1 MTVSS
6 RTGTILEE
14 GAMKYNR
21 MGKSGIKVSS
31 LCMGTMTFG
40 SGADAAE
47 SAKIYKAARN
57 KGINFF
63 DCANLYAG
71 GKSEEILGSLIKS
84 HREEVVISSKAY
96 YPVDSYAGNS
106 SEIYGRGLNRTNVTR
121 EVEDSLKRLGTD
133 YIDVYYM
140 HHFDDACTLEE
151 SLSVYNDLVHQGKI
165 NYIGLSNFA
174 AWQYM
179 KAVGITRQ
187 HNYAPIACIQPMYN
201 LLKRQCESEILPMA
215 KSEGL
220 GVFSYSPLGGGIL
233 TGKYLNKDADNTASR
248 MNTMAMYKERYKDD
262 RNAEIARAFNDYAV
276 SKSLNPISLAIA
288 WVSAHETITAPIIG
302 GRSLEQLKPS
312 LDAADIELTEDIRQE
327 IAALSYAPVSA
338 TDRSEEG

>member
-1 MTVSS
+1 
-6 RTGTILEE
+6 
-14 GAMKYNR
+14 

-40 SGADAAE
+40 AGADASE
-47 SAKIYKAARN
+47 SERIYSAARD

-63 DCANLYAG
+63 DSANLYAG
-71 GKSEEILGSLIKS
+71 GQSEEILGTLIKE

-96 YPVDSYAGNS
+96 YPVGSYAGKV
-106 SEIYGRGLNRTNVTR
+106 SETHGRGLNRTNVIR

-140 HHFDDACTLEE
+140 HHFDDGCTLEE

-179 KAVGITRQ
+179 KAVAITRQ
-187 HNYAPIACIQPMYN
+187 YNYAPIACIQPMYS

-215 KSEGL
+215 QSEGL

-233 TGKYLNKDADNTASR
+233 TGKYLKKETNNDNSR
-248 MNTMAMYKERYKDD
+248 LTTMPMYKERYKDD
-262 RNAEIARAFNDYAV
+262 KNAEIAQAFNDYAT
-276 SKSLNPISLAIA
+276 SKNINPISLAVA
-288 WVSAHETITAPIIG
+288 WVAGHSAITAPIIG
-302 GRSLEQLKPS
+302 GRSLEQVMPS
-312 LDAADIELTEDIRQE
+312 LNAADIEITEEMRQE
-327 IAALSYAPVSA
+327 IASFSNAPVSA
-338 TDRSEEG
+338 TDRSEEA

>member
-1 MTVSS
+1 
-6 RTGTILEE
+6 
-14 GAMKYNR
+14 MKYKR
-21 MGKSGIKVSS
+21 MGLSGIKVSS
-31 LCMGTMTFG
+31 LCLGTMTFG
-40 SGADAAE
+40 AGADKGE
-47 SAKIYKAARN
+47 SAKIYHASRD

-71 GKSEEILGSLIKS
+71 GASEEILGDLIHA

-96 YPVDSYAGNS
+96 FPVNSYAGGA
-106 SEIYGRGLNRTNVTR
+106 SEIWGRGLNRTHVTR
-121 EVEDSLKRLGTD
+121 AVEDSLKRLKTD

-140 HHFDDACTLEE
+140 HHFDDDCTLDE

-179 KAVGITRQ
+179 KAVGITRA

-220 GVFSYSPLGGGIL
+220 GVFSYSPLAGGVL
-233 TGKYLNKDADNTASR
+233 SGKYLKNDENSREGRLNK
-248 MNTMAMYKERYKDD
+248 MAMYKERYKAD
-262 RNAEIARAFNDYAV
+262 RNVDIARNFVELAASHN
-276 SKSLNPISLAIA
+276 LNPISLAVA
-288 WVSAHETITAPIIG
+288 WVGGHDAITAPIIG

-312 LDAADIELTEDIRQE
+312 LDAAEIELTPDLREE
-327 IAALSYAPVSA
+327 ISDLGIAPEPA
-338 TDRSEEG
+338 TDRSEELAK